1 MSLNYRRKGIGFGNS
16 PKAQLKRHKRAI
28 RGETGF
34 VDEKDPVQTFLSFK
48 DGDDVWVVH
57 IAEKLDGGLVI
68 EMDAVA
74 NEMFGD
80 RIRAVVQREDDGEWQ
95 P

>member
-16 PKAQLKRHKRAI
+16 QKVQLKHFKRAVPVK
-28 RGETGF
+28 TGF
-34 VDEKDPVQTFLSFK
+34 IDGKRPTQVFLSFK
-48 DGDDVWVVH
+48 DDDDVWAVH

-68 EMDAVA
+68 EMNAVA

-80 RIRAVVQREDDGEWQ
+80 QIRAVIQREDDSEWQ